1 MGKNLF
7 NLCSRAGIAPVNF
20 SKIHGRM
27 PVGGKFT
34 VLLKIHTGE
43 KFTAA
48 DRRPVWFPGSL
59 AAGLVG

>member
-34 VLLKIHTGE
+34 VLVYLHKLDG
-43 KFTAA
+43 FPFVA
-48 DRRPVWFPGSL
+48 D
-59 AAGLVG
+59 

>member
-34 VLLKIHTGE
+34 GKGSKLLRSLLHISGGVLRVCK
-43 KFTAA
+43 
-48 DRRPVWFPGSL
+48 S
-59 AAGLVG
+59 

>member
-34 VLLKIHTGE
+34 VLVDLHMGQPFSVMGYRQE
-43 KFTAA
+43 NA
-48 DRRPVWFPGSL
+48 VNG
-59 AAGLVG
+59 

>member
-34 VLLKIHTGE
+34 VLVHLHMGQP
-43 KFTAA
+43 FA
-48 DRRPVWFPGSL
+48 VMGY
-59 AAGLVG
+59 